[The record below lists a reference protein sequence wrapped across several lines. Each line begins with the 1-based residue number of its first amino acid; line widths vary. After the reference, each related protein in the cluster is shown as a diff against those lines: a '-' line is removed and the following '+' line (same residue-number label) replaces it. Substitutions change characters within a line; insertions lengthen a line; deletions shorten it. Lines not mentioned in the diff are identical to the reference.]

1 MMKGNFVMAEFGE
14 NIKRIREEKGLTQQT
29 LADNLYVTRQAVSRW
44 EGGSRYP
51 DLMTAK
57 KMAQFLG
64 VTLDELLTDD
74 DMQLYVQRN
83 EILESSFAR
92 RLQTELISLAFMSAI
107 ILSVIYLC
115 NYFLPNGYMIAS
127 GIEMAKHLLLAVVFL
142 VGLYLALKDK
152 LNPKMAIVV
161 IGLFAGVAIVTG
173 VGVIAMLGNNGGM
186 QVGLLA
192 GMTWLNLFF
201 LLVCIRFFN
210 SKKIISPIP
219 LYITTGVY
227 ALAGI
232 INSLRGIGIEYPVEL
247 RRDMVMLNIF
257 SFVEAMLVLTLV
269 VCWAYVLD
277 KKRRLAG
284 K

>member
-1 MMKGNFVMAEFGE
+1 MAEFGE
-14 NIKRIREEKGLTQQT
+14 NLKRIREEKGLTQQT

-64 VTLDELLTDD
+64 VTMDELLSDD

-83 EILESSFAR
+83 AILDNAFSR
-92 RLQTELISLAFMSAI
+92 RLQTVLMSLAFMSALI
-107 ILSVIYLC
+107 ISVIYLC
-115 NYFLPNGYMIAS
+115 NYFMPNEYMLAS
-127 GIEMAKHLLLAVVFL
+127 RTETIKNVLLAVVFF
-142 VGLYLALKDK
+142 VGLYSALRDK

-161 IGLFAGVAIVTG
+161 IGLFTGVAIATG
-173 VGVIAMLGNNGGM
+173 VVAIFRDNGEM
-186 QVGLLA
+186 SVGLLA
-192 GMTWLNLFF
+192 GMMWLNVFF
-201 LLVCIRFFN
+201 LLVCIRFFS
-210 SKKIISPIP
+210 SKKIVSPV
-219 LYITTGVY
+219 LVYITTGVY
-227 ALAGI
+227 AVIGI
-232 INSLRGIGIEYPVEL
+232 INSLSGIGMEYPIEL

-257 SFVEAMLVLTLV
+257 SLVEAMLILALV

-277 KKRRLAG
+277 KKRKLAG

>member
-1 MMKGNFVMAEFGE
+1 MAEFGE
-14 NIKRIREEKGLTQQT
+14 NLKRIREEKGLTQQT

-64 VTLDELLTDD
+64 VTLDELLSDD

-83 EILESSFAR
+83 AILDSSFAR
-92 RLQTELISLAFMSAI
+92 KLQTVLMSLAFMSAI

-115 NYFLPNGYMIAS
+115 NYFMPNGYMLAS
-127 GIEMAKHLLLAVVFL
+127 RTETIKNVLLAIAFL
-142 VGLYLALKDK
+142 GGLYLALKDK

-161 IGLFAGVAIVTG
+161 IGLFTGVAIATG
-173 VGVIAMLGNNGGM
+173 VVAIFRDMGGM
-186 QVGLLA
+186 SVGLLA
-192 GMTWLNLFF
+192 WMTWLNVFY

-210 SKKIISPIP
+210 SKKIVSPIP
-219 LYITTGVY
+219 VYITTGVY
-227 ALAGI
+227 AVAGI
-232 INSLRGIGIEYPVEL
+232 VNSLSGIGMEYPVEL
-247 RRDMVMLNIF
+247 QRDMVMLNIF
-257 SFVEAMLVLTLV
+257 SFVEAMLILALV
-269 VCWAYVLD
+269 ICWANVLD
-277 KKRRLAG
+277 KKRKLAA

>member
-1 MMKGNFVMAEFGE
+1 MAEFGE

>member
-1 MMKGNFVMAEFGE
+1 MAEFGE

-64 VTLDELLTDD
+64 VTLDELLSDE

-83 EILESSFAR
+83 AILDSSFSK
-92 RLQTELISLAFMSAI
+92 RLQTVLLSLSFMAAI
-107 ILSVIYLC
+107 ILSIIYLC
-115 NYFLPNGYMIAS
+115 NYFMPNGYMIAS
-127 GIEMAKHLLLAVVFL
+127 GTETAKHLLLAIVFL
-142 VGLYLALKDK
+142 GGLYSALKDK

-173 VGVIAMLGNNGGM
+173 VVAIFNAGGM
-186 QVGLLA
+186 AVGLLA
-192 GMTWLNLFF
+192 GVMWLNIFF
-201 LLVCIRFFN
+201 LLVCIRFFY
-210 SKKIISPIP
+210 SKKIVSPIP
-219 LYITTGVY
+219 VYITAGVY
-227 ALAGI
+227 AVVGI
-232 INSLRGIGIEYPVEL
+232 INSLSGISMGYPVEL

-257 SFVEAMLVLTLV
+257 SFVEAMLVLALV

-277 KKRRLAG
+277 KKRKLAG

>member
-1 MMKGNFVMAEFGE
+1 M
-14 NIKRIREEKGLTQQT
+14 
-29 LADNLYVTRQAVSRW
+29 
-44 EGGSRYP
+44 GGGARYP

-57 KMAQFLG
+57 KMAQFLE

-74 DMQLYVQRN
+74 DMQLYVERN
-83 EILESSFAR
+83 AILDNTFSKKIQIV
-92 RLQTELISLAFMSAI
+92 LMSLAFMSAI

-115 NYFLPNGYMIAS
+115 NYFMPNGYMIAS
-127 GIEMAKHLLLAVVFL
+127 GTETTKHLLLAVVFL
-142 VGLYLALKDK
+142 IGLYLALKDK

-161 IGLFAGVAIVTG
+161 IGLFTGVAIVTG
-173 VGVIAMLGNNGGM
+173 VGVLAMLGNNGEM
-186 QVGLLA
+186 LVGLLA
-192 GMTWLNLFF
+192 GMTCLNLFF
-201 LLVCIRFFN
+201 LLVCIRFFY

-257 SFVEAMLVLTLV
+257 SFVEAMFILALV

-277 KKRRLAG
+277 KKRKLAG

>member
-1 MMKGNFVMAEFGE
+1 MAEFGE
-14 NIKRIREEKGLTQQT
+14 NLKRIREEKGLTQQT

-64 VTLDELLTDD
+64 VTMDELLSDD

-83 EILESSFAR
+83 AILDNAFSR
-92 RLQTELISLAFMSAI
+92 RLQTVLMSLAFMSALI
-107 ILSVIYLC
+107 ISVIYLC
-115 NYFLPNGYMIAS
+115 NYFMPNEYMLAS
-127 GIEMAKHLLLAVVFL
+127 RTETIKNVLLAVVFF
-142 VGLYLALKDK
+142 VGLYSALRDK

-161 IGLFAGVAIVTG
+161 IGLFTGVAIATG
-173 VGVIAMLGNNGGM
+173 VVAIFRDNGGM
-186 QVGLLA
+186 PVGLLA
-192 GMTWLNLFF
+192 GMMWLNVFF
-201 LLVCIRFFN
+201 LVVCIRFFS
-210 SKKIISPIP
+210 SKKIVSPI
-219 LYITTGVY
+219 LVYITTGVY
-227 ALAGI
+227 AVIGI
-232 INSLRGIGIEYPVEL
+232 INSLSGIGMEYPIEL

-257 SFVEAMLVLTLV
+257 SLVEAMFILALV

-277 KKRRLAG
+277 KKRKLAG

>member
-1 MMKGNFVMAEFGE
+1 MAEFGE
-14 NIKRIREEKGLTQQT
+14 NLKRIREEKGLTQQT
-29 LADNLYVTRQAVSRW
+29 LADNLYVTRQAISRW

-57 KMAQFLG
+57 KMAQFLE

-74 DMQLYVQRN
+74 DMQLYVQKN
-83 EILESSFAR
+83 AILESSFAR
-92 RLQTELISLAFMSAI
+92 RLQTVLMSLAFMSAI

-115 NYFLPNGYMIAS
+115 NYFMPNGYMLAS
-127 GIEMAKHLLLAVVFL
+127 GTETIKNVLLAIAFL
-142 VGLYLALKDK
+142 GGLYLALKDK
-152 LNPKMAIVV
+152 LNPKMAIVI
-161 IGLFAGVAIVTG
+161 IGLFTGVAIATG
-173 VGVIAMLGNNGGM
+173 VVAIFRDSGGM
-186 QVGLLA
+186 SVGLVA
-192 GMTWLNLFF
+192 GMTWLNLFY

-227 ALAGI
+227 AVAGI
-232 INSLRGIGIEYPVEL
+232 INSLSGIGMEYPVEL

-257 SFVEAMLVLTLV
+257 SFVEAMLVLALV

-277 KKRRLAG
+277 KKRKLQSL
-284 K
+284 

>member
-1 MMKGNFVMAEFGE
+1 MAEFGE
-14 NIKRIREEKGLTQQT
+14 NLKRIREEKGLTQQT

-74 DMQLYVQRN
+74 DMQLYVERN
-83 EILESSFAR
+83 GILDNAFSR
-92 RLQTELISLAFMSAI
+92 RLQTVLMSLAFMSAI

-115 NYFLPNGYMIAS
+115 NYFMPNGYMIAS
-127 GIEMAKHLLLAVVFL
+127 GTETIKHLLLAVVFL

-173 VGVIAMLGNNGGM
+173 VGVIAMLGNNRGM
-186 QVGLLA
+186 QVVLA

-247 RRDMVMLNIF
+247 RRDIVMLNIF
-257 SFVEAMLVLTLV
+257 SFVEAMLILSLV

>member
-1 MMKGNFVMAEFGE
+1 MAEFGE
-14 NIKRIREEKGLTQQT
+14 NLKRIREEKGLTQQT

-64 VTLDELLTDD
+64 VTMDELLSDD

-83 EILESSFAR
+83 AILDNAFSR
-92 RLQTELISLAFMSAI
+92 RLQTVLMSLAFMSALI
-107 ILSVIYLC
+107 ISVIYLC
-115 NYFLPNGYMIAS
+115 NYFMPNEYMLAS
-127 GIEMAKHLLLAVVFL
+127 RTETIKNVLLAVVFF
-142 VGLYLALKDK
+142 VGLYSALRDK

-161 IGLFAGVAIVTG
+161 IGLFTGVAIATG
-173 VGVIAMLGNNGGM
+173 VVAIFRDNGGM
-186 QVGLLA
+186 PVGLLA
-192 GMTWLNLFF
+192 GMMWLNVFF
-201 LLVCIRFFN
+201 LVVCIRFFS
-210 SKKIISPIP
+210 SKKIVSPV
-219 LYITTGVY
+219 LVYITTGVY
-227 ALAGI
+227 AVIGI
-232 INSLRGIGIEYPVEL
+232 INSLSGIGMEYPIEL

-257 SFVEAMLVLTLV
+257 SLVEAMLILALV

-277 KKRRLAG
+277 KKRKLAG

>member
-1 MMKGNFVMAEFGE
+1 MAEFGE
-14 NIKRIREEKGLTQQT
+14 NLKRIREEKGLTQQT

-74 DMQLYVQRN
+74 DMQLYVERN
-83 EILESSFAR
+83 AILDNAFSR
-92 RLQTELISLAFMSAI
+92 RLQTVLMSLAFMSAI

-115 NYFLPNGYMIAS
+115 NYFMPNGYMIAS
-127 GIEMAKHLLLAVVFL
+127 GTETIKHLLLAVVFL

-173 VGVIAMLGNNGGM
+173 VGVIAMLGNNRGM
-186 QVGLLA
+186 QVVLA

-247 RRDMVMLNIF
+247 RRDIVMLNIF
-257 SFVEAMLVLTLV
+257 SFVEAMLILSLV

>member
-1 MMKGNFVMAEFGE
+1 MAEFGE
-14 NIKRIREEKGLTQQT
+14 NLKRIREEKGLTQQT

-64 VTLDELLTDD
+64 VTMDELLSDD

-83 EILESSFAR
+83 AILDNAFSR
-92 RLQTELISLAFMSAI
+92 RLQTVLMSLAFMSALI
-107 ILSVIYLC
+107 ISVIYLC
-115 NYFLPNGYMIAS
+115 NYFMPNEYMLAS
-127 GIEMAKHLLLAVVFL
+127 RTETIKNVLLAVVFF
-142 VGLYLALKDK
+142 VGLYSALRDK

-161 IGLFAGVAIVTG
+161 IGLFTGVAIATG
-173 VGVIAMLGNNGGM
+173 VVAIFRDNGGM
-186 QVGLLA
+186 PVGLLA
-192 GMTWLNLFF
+192 GMMWLNVFF
-201 LLVCIRFFN
+201 LVVCIRFFS
-210 SKKIISPIP
+210 SKKIVSPI
-219 LYITTGVY
+219 LVYITTGVY
-227 ALAGI
+227 AVIGI
-232 INSLRGIGIEYPVEL
+232 INSLSGIGMEYPIEL

-257 SFVEAMLVLTLV
+257 SLVEAMLILALV

-277 KKRRLAG
+277 KKRKLAG

>member
-1 MMKGNFVMAEFGE
+1 MAEFGE
-14 NIKRIREEKGLTQQT
+14 NLKRMREEKGLTQQT
-29 LADNLYVTRQAVSRW
+29 LADNLYVTRQAISRW

-57 KMAQFLG
+57 KMAQFLE

-74 DMQLYVQRN
+74 DMQLYVQKN
-83 EILESSFAR
+83 AILESSFAR
-92 RLQTELISLAFMSAI
+92 RLQTVLMSLAFMSAI

-115 NYFLPNGYMIAS
+115 NYFMPNGYMLAS
-127 GIEMAKHLLLAVVFL
+127 GTEAIKNVLLAIAFL
-142 VGLYLALKDK
+142 GGLYLALKDK
-152 LNPKMAIVV
+152 LNPKMAIVI
-161 IGLFAGVAIVTG
+161 IGLFTGVAIATG
-173 VGVIAMLGNNGGM
+173 VVAIFRDSGGM
-186 QVGLLA
+186 SVGLVA
-192 GMTWLNLFF
+192 GMTWLNLFY

-227 ALAGI
+227 AVAGI
-232 INSLRGIGIEYPVEL
+232 INSLRGIGIEYPVEI
-247 RRDMVMLNIF
+247 RRDIVMLNIF
-257 SFVEAMLVLTLV
+257 SFVEAMLVLALV

-277 KKRRLAG
+277 KKRKLAG

>member
-1 MMKGNFVMAEFGE
+1 MAEFGE

-64 VTLDELLTDD
+64 VTLDELLSDD

-83 EILESSFAR
+83 AILDSSFSK
-92 RLQTELISLAFMSAI
+92 RLQTVLLSLSFMAAI

-115 NYFLPNGYMIAS
+115 NYFMPNGYIIAS
-127 GIEMAKHLLLAVVFL
+127 GTETTKHLLLAVVFL
-142 VGLYLALKDK
+142 GGLYSALRDK

-161 IGLFAGVAIVTG
+161 IGLFTGVAIVTG
-173 VGVIAMLGNNGGM
+173 MFAIFNAGGM
-186 QVGLLA
+186 PVGLLA
-192 GMTWLNLFF
+192 GMMWLNIFF
-201 LLVCIRFFN
+201 LLVCIRFFS
-210 SKKIISPIP
+210 SKKIVSPIP
-219 LYITTGVY
+219 VYITTGVY
-227 ALAGI
+227 AVAGI
-232 INSLRGIGIEYPVEL
+232 ISSISGIGMEYPVEL

-257 SFVEAMLVLTLV
+257 SLVEAMLVLALV

-277 KKRRLAG
+277 KKRKLAA

>member
-1 MMKGNFVMAEFGE
+1 
-14 NIKRIREEKGLTQQT
+14 
-29 LADNLYVTRQAVSRW
+29 
-44 EGGSRYP
+44 
-51 DLMTAK
+51 
-57 KMAQFLG
+57 
-64 VTLDELLTDD
+64 
-74 DMQLYVQRN
+74 
-83 EILESSFAR
+83 
-92 RLQTELISLAFMSAI
+92 
-107 ILSVIYLC
+107 
-115 NYFLPNGYMIAS
+115 
-127 GIEMAKHLLLAVVFL
+127 LLAVVFL

-173 VGVIAMLGNNGGM
+173 VGVIAMLGNNRGM
-186 QVGLLA
+186 QVVLA

-247 RRDMVMLNIF
+247 RRDIVMLNIF
-257 SFVEAMLVLTLV
+257 SFVEAMLILSLV